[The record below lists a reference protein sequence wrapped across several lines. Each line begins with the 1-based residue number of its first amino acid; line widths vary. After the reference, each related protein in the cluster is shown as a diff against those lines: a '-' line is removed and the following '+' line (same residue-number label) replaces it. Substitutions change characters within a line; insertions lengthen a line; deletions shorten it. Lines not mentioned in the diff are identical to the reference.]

1 MNEKE
6 VREAILEK
14 STSSLFEN
22 VTKNKT
28 YIYKHHP
35 LICTVLAVLYYTMNS
50 TFIGPTKSLCRSGVG
65 GSSGRTR
72 RNIVIQQ
79 QKRHRHQHQRQQQ
92 KDKGRHA
99 VCTSRLITRD
109 TSKGTMSS
117 LLSSSSSS
125 SSRPISIRAISTS
138 SSTDNTQSKTN
149 KITGALA
156 MTAAAAAAA
165 GAVFL
170 GVEQKKE
177 LQRKR
182 ENNETISRE
191 GVTMTTTSVAA
202 KTTTTTTRTV
212 IDTTGFLSM
221 VTPLFRHDRYNNIH
235 DVRTAT
241 NNSFRSLTFS
251 DLIAKVNT
259 ISNNNNNTTSMEP
272 LQRKTAS
279 AKNKLSPSR
288 IHQPRNVM
296 ISRMRSVA
304 GRGLHDKYNV
314 DWKTVLGEG
323 AYGSVHPARLAL
335 TGEKVSLI

>member
-1 MNEKE
+1 
-6 VREAILEK
+6 
-14 STSSLFEN
+14 
-22 VTKNKT
+22 
-28 YIYKHHP
+28 
-35 LICTVLAVLYYTMNS
+35 
-50 TFIGPTKSLCRSGVG
+50 
-65 GSSGRTR
+65 
-72 RNIVIQQ
+72 
-79 QKRHRHQHQRQQQ
+79 
-92 KDKGRHA
+92 
-99 VCTSRLITRD
+99 
-109 TSKGTMSS
+109 
-117 LLSSSSSS
+117 
-125 SSRPISIRAISTS
+125 
-138 SSTDNTQSKTN
+138 
-149 KITGALA
+149 
-156 MTAAAAAAA
+156 MTAAAAA